1 MSLPISPNT
10 TCDIYRSGITPPTS
24 PAVAAVPCFLQAD
37 WRGGNEAGDRAV
49 NTLAWTHFMLVDV
62 SVDIRDAY
70 TGHMTS
76 TLQDTIYVPDQ
87 TGTAFNV
94 MFVERLQRGTPQ
106 EHKRVFLDRQTPSW
120 PTNEL

>member
-1 MSLPISPNT
+1 MSLPIPANT
-10 TCDIYRSGITPPTS
+10 TCDIYRTGTRPPASPSVSG
-24 PAVAAVPCFLQAD
+24 VPCYLQSD
-37 WRGGNEAGDRAV
+37 WRGGNEGGDRAV
-49 NTLAWTHFMLVDV
+49 NALSWTHIMLVDV

-70 TGHMTS
+70 TGQMTS
-76 TLQDTIYVPDQ
+76 TIQDTVFVPDQ

-94 MFVERLQRGTPQ
+94 IFVERLQRGTAQ

>member
-1 MSLPISPNT
+1 MTLPISPNA
-10 TCDIYRSGITPPTS
+10 TCDIYRAGASPPAA
-24 PAVAAVPCFLQAD
+24 PATAGAACFLQAD
-37 WRGGNEAGDRAV
+37 WRGGNEAGDREV
-49 NTLAWTHFMLVDV
+49 NTLAWTHVMLVDV

-76 TLQDTIYVPDQ
+76 TAQDTIYVPDQ
-87 TGTAFNV
+87 SGTAFKV
-94 MFVERLQRGTPQ
+94 MFIERVQRGTPQ